1 MKNLLVINGHP
12 DPRPERFCGALS
24 DAYERGAN
32 TGGWKTRRLNVGD
45 LALSSIE
52 AMSNGEDPGADVQ
65 DTLGNMEW
73 ANRLAIIYPL
83 WFDQP
88 PDTLRVLFDYIE
100 GTIPGGAAERRRAHI
115 IVTMEMPAFA
125 YRSMLRPGT
134 SKMTTDLALPGV
146 LPDEPVLIGCVNT
159 ITREQRRRW
168 LETVRGYG
176 ERSNCGTTAAPS
188 RSLAFASMIDRTVAQ
203 WWSGN

>member
-24 DAYERGAN
+24 HAYELGAN
-32 TGGWKTRRLNVGD
+32 AGGWETRRLNVGD

-52 AMSNGEDPGADVQ
+52 AMSNGEGPDADVLNA
-65 DTLGNMEW
+65 LGDIEW
-73 ANRLAIIYPL
+73 SNRMAIIFPL

-88 PDTLRVLFDYIE
+88 PDTLRVLFEYID
-100 GTIPGGAAERRRAHI
+100 GTIPGDGVERRRAHV

-134 SKMTTDLALPGV
+134 PKMITDLAIPGV
-146 LPDEPVLIGCVNT
+146 VPDKPVLIGCVNT
-159 ITREQRRRW
+159 ITREQRCRW

-176 ERSNCGTTAAPS
+176 ERSSYGTTAAPS
-188 RSLAFASMIDRTVAQ
+188 RSLAFASMIDRTVTQ